1 MYYNGMTFEAFHR
14 YNFIMQRKRWFAG
27 LCLALLLVGGC
38 NLKNPSGI
46 GVQDMP
52 LETSTETAP
61 PPQTTPTSS
70 PGVTPTPTLLPPAQ
84 LLWVANPVDGQVR
97 VIDPVSGAPL
107 VIIPTGMHP
116 EQMALGEGA
125 AWALDREGDRVLR
138 FSLEDY
144 TLQAVIPVTQG
155 ETDCL
160 AAGAGYIW
168 VGVTERPLT
177 NILLPGE
184 EYHETGG
191 VVRIDPRTG
200 RVAGYGAVGPVLDLT
215 VARGVVWGLVKMPI
229 ETALVRIDP
238 ATLISSPVQLSGTP
252 DWQIEDA
259 LAASDTSLWMFS
271 QAYGKLYRLSFE
283 GRLYDEIRLGQHP
296 PVGPAGMAIGD
307 RWLWLAAPWGNVVQV
322 DTGNDQI
329 VAEFSFHLPL
339 SGISWAGNAAWAT
352 SLVGGKVVR
361 IDPVAQAPSLEV
373 AIGPTVRPTLMV
385 TATPILRAHR
395 PCPDA
400 PYSRL
405 EVGDQVRTL
414 EEPALPQ
421 RLRKE
426 AGKDAE
432 RVGWIQPGEV
442 SRVLEGPACADGWVW
457 WKVETLTGGY
467 IGWAAEGD
475 GTEYWLIPWK

>member
-1 MYYNGMTFEAFHR
+1 
-14 YNFIMQRKRWFAG
+14 MQRKHWFLG
-27 LCLALLLVGGC
+27 LCLTLVFMGGC
-38 NLKNPSGI
+38 NLINPIRVDG
-46 GVQDMP
+46 QEMP
-52 LETSTETAP
+52 RATSTEMVATPQTAP
-61 PPQTTPTSS
+61 TPT
-70 PGVTPTPTLLPPAQ
+70 PGFTSTPTLLSPDQ

-97 VIDPVSGAPL
+97 VIDPISGATL

-116 EQMALGEGA
+116 EQMVLGEGA
-125 AWALDREGDRVLR
+125 AWALDREGDRVLK
-138 FSLEDY
+138 FSLADY
-144 TLQAVIPVTQG
+144 TLQVVIPVPQG
-155 ETDCL
+155 ETNCL
-160 AAGAGYIW
+160 VAGAGFIW

-200 RVAGYGAVGPVLDLT
+200 QVAGYGQVGPVLDLT

-238 ATLISSPVQLSGTP
+238 ATLVSSPVQLAGTP

-259 LAASDTSLWMFS
+259 LTASDTSLWMFS

-283 GRLYDEIRLGQHP
+283 GHLYDEIRLGQHP
-296 PVGPAGMAIGD
+296 PIGPAGMVIGD
-307 RWLWLAAPWGNVVQV
+307 RWLWLAAPWGKVIQV
-322 DTGNDQI
+322 DTGNDQV
-329 VAEFSFHLPL
+329 VAELSLDLPL
-339 SGISWAGNAAWAT
+339 SNVSWAVGAAWVT
-352 SLVGGKVVR
+352 SLVGGKVFR
-361 IDPVAQAPSLEV
+361 IDPMAQTASLEV
-373 AIGPTVRPTLMV
+373 AIGPTVRPTPMV

-442 SRVLEGPACADGWVW
+442 ARVLEGPVCADGWVW

-467 IGWAAEGD
+467 TGWAAEGD